1 MSGAAGAPRRGG
13 RMQGEIFW
21 MLATI
26 SSVCVGLGKGG
37 LPVIG
42 MLAVPVLALV
52 ISPVAA
58 AGLLLPV
65 YVLSD
70 MIGLYNYRRAFDRRV
85 LTIMMTGMT
94 VGVGLGWATARIVSE
109 DLVTLLVG
117 LMGAIFALN
126 LILRHKHDR
135 PAKEA
140 RWAGGMFW
148 GTVTGFTSFVS
159 HSGGPP
165 FQVWVLSLKLSKSVF
180 VGTSIIA
187 FSYVNAIK
195 LVPYYFLG
203 QLNPDNLRIAAV
215 LMVPAG
221 LAVIGGVRLVRIIP
235 DQMFFR
241 IVTWALLGI
250 SLKLIWDGV
259 TG

>member
-1 MSGAAGAPRRGG
+1 
-13 RMQGEIFW
+13 MQGETFW
-21 MLATI
+21 ILAVI
-26 SSVCVGLGKGG
+26 SSICVGLGKGG

-52 ISPVAA
+52 ISPIAA
-58 AGLLLPV
+58 AGMLLPV

-70 MIGLYNYRRAFDRRV
+70 MIGLYNYRRDFDRRV
-85 LTIMMTGMT
+85 LAIMMVGMT
-94 VGVGLGWATARIVSE
+94 VGVGLGWATAKIVSE
-109 DLVTLLVG
+109 DLVTLIVG

-126 LILRHKHDR
+126 LILRHKEDR

-140 RWAGGMFW
+140 RWPAGLFW

-165 FQVWVLSLKLSKSVF
+165 FQVWVLPLKLSKSVF

-221 LAVIGGVRLVRIIP
+221 LAVIGGVRLVRILP
-235 DQMFFR
+235 DQVFFR
-241 IVTWALLGI
+241 IVVWALLVVSI
-250 SLKLIWDGV
+250 KLIWDGAI
-259 TG
+259 G